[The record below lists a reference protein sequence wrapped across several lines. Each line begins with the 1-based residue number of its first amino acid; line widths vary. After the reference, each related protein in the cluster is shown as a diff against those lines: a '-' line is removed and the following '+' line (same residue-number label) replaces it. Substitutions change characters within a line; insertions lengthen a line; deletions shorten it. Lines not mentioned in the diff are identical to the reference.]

1 MGSNGNKANRP
12 IVDLNMSVKSPVV
25 TRAKDLE
32 STDSQSNGSLEP
44 LARNKAIAIMK
55 VPLLAKQDL
64 KKMHCHF

>member
-1 MGSNGNKANRP
+1 M
-12 IVDLNMSVKSPVV
+12 VELNMSVKSGVV

-44 LARNKAIAIMK
+44 LARNNAIAKTMK
-55 VPLLAKQDL
+55 VPLRAKQDL